1 MDAAIFDVSRF
12 LTSFVFQRTVPLH
25 SCRSK
30 VRLNRLFCCEPGI
43 SCDNTQEVWSFVL
56 FIKKSAPRVHLS
68 LHLSLSLTYLMH
80 VK

>member
-30 VRLNRLFCCEPGI
+30 VRLNRLFRCEPGI

-56 FIKKSAPRVHLS
+56 FIKKSAPILAS
-68 LHLSLSLTYLMH
+68 FTFTYLPNAC
-80 VK
+80 KIK